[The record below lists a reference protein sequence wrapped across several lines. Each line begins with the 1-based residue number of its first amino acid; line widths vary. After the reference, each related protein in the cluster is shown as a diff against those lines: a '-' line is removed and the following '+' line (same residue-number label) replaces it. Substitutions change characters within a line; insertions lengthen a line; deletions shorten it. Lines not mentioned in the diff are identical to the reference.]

1 MSTAR
6 FDALELLVERGPGA
20 VKLLSPDVGYYTG
33 AVDAGRLLAP
43 GDSAGWLLQL
53 GRARALIVPDG
64 VTGRVSSRRP
74 ERVHHPVGY
83 GDLLVE
89 LAPLAAADAAEGHA
103 QASEPEASG
112 ALVFASPTAGRFWHR
127 SAPGEPPLVAPGTV
141 LEEGTAIGLVEV
153 MKTFA
158 QVPYRPGPGL
168 PRRARVLRVRVADG
182 AEVEQGQ
189 ALIELEPLERTP

>member
-1 MSTAR
+1 MSTPRPA
-6 FDALELLVERGPGA
+6 DLELLVERGPGA
-20 VKLLSPDVGYYTG
+20 LKLLAPDVGYYTG

-43 GDSAGWLLQL
+43 GDCAGWLLQL
-53 GRARALIVPDG
+53 GRAHRLIVPSG
-64 VTGRVSSRRP
+64 VTGRVRSRRP

-83 GDLLVE
+83 GDVLVE
-89 LAPLAAADAAEGHA
+89 LAPLAADDARDSDDTQDA
-103 QASEPEASG
+103 QVEASG

-127 SAPGEPPLVAPGTV
+127 PAPGEPPLVAPGA
-141 LEEGTAIGLVEV
+141 LIEEGAAIGLIEV

-168 PRRARVLRVRVADG
+168 PRRARVVRVRVADG

-189 ALIELEPLERTP
+189 ALIELEPP

>member
-1 MSTAR
+1 MSTERA
-6 FDALELLVERGPGA
+6 DALELLVERSPGA
-20 VKLLSPDVGYYTG
+20 LKLLAPDVGYYTG

-53 GRARALIVPDG
+53 GCARALIVPDG
-64 VTGRVSSRRP
+64 VTGRVRSRRP

-83 GDLLVE
+83 GDVLVE
-89 LAPLAAADAAEGHA
+89 LAPLAADGETHDDTTQSTAAD
-103 QASEPEASG
+103 SSG

-127 SAPGEPPLVAPGTV
+127 SAPGEPPLVAAGAV
-141 LEEGTAIGLVEV
+141 IEEGAAIGLVEV

-168 PRRARVLRVRVADG
+168 PKRARVLRVRVADG

-189 ALIELEPLERTP
+189 ALIEIEAI